1 MSATQPGKRVADIQ
15 ADRLVA
21 LNAGTVQAATLTEC
35 LAVDFAL
42 LMENTLPHMA
52 AGAVTSMRHAAA
64 DGISRRMMLAG
75 KMIHEVEG
83 LGTLDMLRTHQSDT
97 VRGWACFVV
106 GADRAL
112 DLEAR
117 LALIQPLADD
127 GHFGT
132 REWAWMAMRPHIA
145 ADLDNAL
152 AQLALWTSAPSERIR
167 RFASE
172 ATRPRGVWCAHIEAL
187 KQSPEMA
194 LPILAPLKADAS
206 GYVQDS
212 VGNWL
217 NDASKTNASWV
228 RNITELWMRESMS
241 PATAR
246 ICKRG
251 MRSLT
256 RSKQQS

>member
-1 MSATQPGKRVADIQ
+1 MSAPQPGKRVADIQ
-15 ADRLVA
+15 ADRLAA

-42 LMENTLPHMA
+42 LMENTLPHLT
-52 AGAVTSMRHAAA
+52 AGALASMRRAAA
-64 DGISRRMMLAG
+64 DGISRRMVLAG
-75 KMIHEVEG
+75 KMIQEAQG
-83 LGTLDMLRTHQSDT
+83 LGTLDMLRAHQSDT
-97 VRGWACFVV
+97 VRGWACFVI
-106 GADRAL
+106 GADEAL

-145 ADLDNAL
+145 ADLDHAIS
-152 AQLALWTSAPSERIR
+152 QLVLWTSAPSEPIR
-167 RFASE
+167 RFVSE
-172 ATRPRGVWCAHIEAL
+172 ATRPRGVWCAHIEVL
-187 KQSPEMA
+187 KQSPEIA
-194 LPILAPLKADAS
+194 LPILTPLRADTS

-217 NDASKTNASWV
+217 NDASKTSASWV
-228 RNITELWMRESMS
+228 RNITKLWAQESTS